1 MDSNKNRRIL
11 LIDDNAAIHEDFRKI
26 LGARN
31 ASDAVVDEASAA
43 FFGESTPQ
51 LATQSGYELASAYQ
65 GEEAVALATKSIQAG
80 SPYAMAFVDVRMP
93 PGLDGLETIQRL
105 WQVDPQLQAVICT
118 AFSDYSF
125 EETIAKL
132 GNSDRLLIL
141 KKPFDP
147 VEVLQMAGA
156 LTEKWNLTRA
166 AQANLEAVQRAE
178 QEARAYSAS
187 LETVN
192 FALKSEKAMADAQ
205 CREKSEFLG
214 AVAKALRAPAGSIVT
229 TCASAVQSIGESHAA
244 ARALRSIEQDGREL
258 ASSLSYCESLA
269 LLDVD
274 KLGLE
279 RKRCSLGALVQQAL
293 DEHAASGCTARG
305 PSVELRNPVPEY
317 VQSDADSVRGMLV
330 SLLEYA
336 RAHAGEREL
345 CIELGMDKHESSGP
359 RLLCISVRG
368 ARVAPPAL
376 AASEHRLALEGA
388 PDSALGLFLM
398 MAHRL
403 ARRLGGALRIEPG
416 PAGALDFRLMLE
428 PGPLGDVRMIGCWQD
443 FSAQRRA
450 A

>member
-26 LGARN
+26 LGARA
-31 ASDAVVDEASAA
+31 ASDTLVDEASAA

-51 LATQSGYELASAYQ
+51 SATRNGYELDSAYQ
-65 GEEAVALATKSIQAG
+65 GEEAVALAQKAALTG
-80 SPYAMAFVDVRMP
+80 TPYAMAFVDVRMP

-105 WQVDPQLQAVICT
+105 WQVDSQLQAVICT

-166 AQANLEAVQRAE
+166 AHAHLEAVQRAE

-214 AVAKALRAPAGSIVT
+214 AVAKALRGPAGSIVS
-229 TCASAVQSIGESHAA
+229 ASSSAAQSVGETHAA
-244 ARALRSIEQDGREL
+244 GRALRAIEHDGREL
-258 ASSLSYCESLA
+258 ASALSYCESLA
-269 LLDVD
+269 LLDAD

-279 RKRCSLGALVQQAL
+279 RKRCSLGGLVQQAL
-293 DEHAASGCTARG
+293 DEHAARAAGSHR
-305 PSVELRNPVPEY
+305 PSVELRNPVPESI
-317 VQSDADSVRGMLV
+317 QSDADSVRDMLV

-336 RAHAGEREL
+336 SAHSAGREL
-345 CIELGMDKHESSGP
+345 QLELGMDKDESSGP
-359 RLLCISVRG
+359 RLLCIHVRG

-376 AASEHRLALEGA
+376 AGSAQRLSLEGA
-388 PDSALGLFLM
+388 PDSSLGLFLM

-403 ARRLGGALRIEPG
+403 ARRLGGALRIDSG
-416 PAGALDFRLMLE
+416 PTGALDFRLMLE
-428 PGPLGDVRMIGCWQD
+428 PGPLGDVRMVTSWQD
-443 FSAQRRA
+443 FSPQRRA